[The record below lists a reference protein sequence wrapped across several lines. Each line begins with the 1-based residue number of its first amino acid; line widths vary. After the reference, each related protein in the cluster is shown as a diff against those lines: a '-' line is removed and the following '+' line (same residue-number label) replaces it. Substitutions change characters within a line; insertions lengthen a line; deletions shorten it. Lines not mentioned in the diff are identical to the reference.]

1 MRQRRIKNIEEK
13 LLTYTDLII
22 ENPEERKGAWR
33 NCFIPKKDSNDDIID
48 SESNG
53 SSGAMI
59 PSDSQ
64 NDIPLF
70 LEIGCG
76 KGRFITESAKADKKS
91 FFLAVEGVPS
101 VVYRALDRVTK
112 EELDNVRFITQ
123 YVNDANEWFEKEE
136 VDGIFLNFSDPWP
149 KARTA
154 KRRLTYR
161 EKLNQYHDVLKPGGF
176 IRIKTDN
183 DDFFAFTLEEI
194 EAVNSA
200 CKTSVEE
207 PNSEQLNQKELAPI
221 YEIVALTR
229 DLHKSE
235 WADIGP
241 MTEYEKK
248 FTNLRKNINFV
259 ELRKV

>member
-13 LLTYTDLII
+13 LLAYDYLVVN
-22 ENPEERKGAWR
+22 NPEEQ
-33 NCFIPKKDSNDDIID
+33 KDSWRSFFD
-48 SESNG
+48 SG
-53 SSGAMI
+53 KSGLEGIRSTGLKDA
-59 PSDSQ
+59 S
-64 NDIPLF
+64 LY

-76 KGRFITESAKADKKS
+76 KGRFITESAKADKES
-91 FFLAVEGVPS
+91 LYLAVEGVPS
-101 VVYRALDRVTK
+101 VVYRALDKVS
-112 EELDNVRFITQ
+112 
-123 YVNDANEWFEKEE
+123 KEE
-136 VDGIFLNFSDPWP
+136 VSNVKFITKYVDDVNDWFGEAEIDGIFLNFSDPWP

-161 EKLNQYHDVLKPGGF
+161 EKLNQYYLILKLGGF

-183 DDFFAFTLEEI
+183 DAFFDFTLEEI
-194 EAVNSA
+194 EAVNMPV
-200 CKTSVEE
+200 K
-207 PNSEQLNQKELAPI
+207 
-221 YEIVALTR
+221 YEVAALTR

-235 WADIGP
+235 WAGIGP